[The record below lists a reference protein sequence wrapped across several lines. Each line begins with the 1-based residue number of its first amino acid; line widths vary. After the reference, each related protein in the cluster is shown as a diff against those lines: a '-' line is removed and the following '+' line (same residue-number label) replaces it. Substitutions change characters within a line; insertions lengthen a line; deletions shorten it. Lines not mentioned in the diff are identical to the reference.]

1 MKKAVFFDRDG
12 VINDNSKLYYTFKSN
27 DFIFNPGAKDVVKKF
42 FDLGYLVF
50 IITNQGGVSKGEY
63 TSQDVIVLN
72 EFILNQFSDINV
84 DIKEI
89 FFCPHH
95 SNIEKCLCRKP
106 NSLMLEKAV
115 AKYNINVS
123 NSLMIGDSHRDIE
136 AAQKIGI
143 NGILIEPNSDMR
155 NKEEILTLL

>member
-27 DFIFNPGAKDVVKKF
+27 DFIFNPGAMDIVKKF

-63 TSQDVIVLN
+63 SSQDVIILN
-72 EFILNQFSDINV
+72 KFILNQFADIGV
-84 DIKEI
+84 DIKEV

-95 SNIEKCLCRKP
+95 SNLEKCLCRKP

-123 NSLMIGDSHRDIE
+123 SSLMIGDSQRDIE
-136 AAQKIGI
+136 AAQKICIKGV
-143 NGILIEPNSDMR
+143 LIEPNSDMR
-155 NKEEILTLL
+155 NNKEISTYL